1 MTSVAWLTPSQPMT
15 IMIPPRTTKATAAS
29 ECLSFFM
36 RSVSSFTK
44 FEATPAGTCRLGLR
58 AVVDGDDDAER
69 DIILGPAGGGPG
81 RRLSENHLQLVA
93 ARAEHDDAE
102 ARRRGLDQAAGR
114 ILHHLRG

>member
-15 IMIPPRTTKATAAS
+15 IMNPPRTTKATAAS
-29 ECLSFFM
+29 ECLSFVM

-44 FEATPAGTCRLGLR
+44 FEAEPAVACRVDMS
-58 AVVDGDDDAER
+58 AVVDGDDADER
-69 DIILGPAGGGPG
+69 DIILGLAGGGPG

-114 ILHHLRG
+114 ILHHL